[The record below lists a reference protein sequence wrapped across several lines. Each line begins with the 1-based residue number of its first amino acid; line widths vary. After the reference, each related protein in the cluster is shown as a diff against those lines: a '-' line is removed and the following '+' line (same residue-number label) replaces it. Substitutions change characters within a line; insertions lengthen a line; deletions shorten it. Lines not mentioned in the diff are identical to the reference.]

1 MQDCELYGRIL
12 GIAAPWRVER
22 VELQL
27 KQGEVHVYLAHEN
40 QLEWPCAECGASC
53 ALYDHQAE
61 RQWRHLDTCQYRTIL
76 HAGPEWSN
84 NSVDCVGGG
93 CPPRS
98 HSPGEWN
105 RCQQRPTETQVSNI
119 THCGI
124 GHFQAPNIARD
135 TFLAVTHVPHLFA
148 A

>member
-27 KQGEVHVYLAHEN
+27 KQGEVHVYLAHDN

-61 RQWRHLDTCQYRTIL
+61 RQWRHLDTCQYAPFCMPHRRAVSVVSTGY
-76 HAGPEWSN
+76 AWYSCPGP
-84 NSVDCVGGG
+84 
-93 CPPRS
+93 
-98 HSPGEWN
+98 
-105 RCQQRPTETQVSNI
+105 RPT
-119 THCGI
+119 
-124 GHFQAPNIARD
+124 
-135 TFLAVTHVPHLFA
+135 LALLP
-148 A
+148 

>member
-40 QLEWPCAECGASC
+40 KLEWPCAECAASC

-61 RQWRHLDTCQYRTIL
+61 RQWRHLDPCQYRTIL
-76 HAGPEWSN
+76 HAA
-84 NSVDCVGGG
+84 
-93 CPPRS
+93 PPRS
-98 HSPGEWN
+98 QCGEQGG
-105 RCQQRPTETQVSNI
+105 R
-119 THCGI
+119 G
-124 GHFQAPNIARD
+124 G
-135 TFLAVTHVPHLFA
+135 A
-148 A
+148 ACRMVGY